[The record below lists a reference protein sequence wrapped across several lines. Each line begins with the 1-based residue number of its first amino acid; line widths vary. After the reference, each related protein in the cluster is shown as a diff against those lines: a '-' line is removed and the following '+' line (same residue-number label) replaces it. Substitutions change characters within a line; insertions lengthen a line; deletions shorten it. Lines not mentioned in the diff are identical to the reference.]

1 MFRGM
6 LKGLGVL
13 CLLAMVGCTAERP
26 ATTAPLA
33 SRPAASK
40 AELTAGLGEKV
51 GEISQGKSTN
61 NIVIGPAMTGSLVRG
76 ISHSAYADG
85 PANPTARAAFLGSGQ
100 SHDDMIRPADRPL
113 DKAKNYVELLYGY
126 LASIDPDGTSVAAE
140 FYEDERGC
148 ESDVITRKGK
158 DGVIRYYLVDSTGW
172 QDKIYEEM
180 GELPDRDCP
189 R

>member
-6 LKGLGVL
+6 LTGVGVL
-13 CLLAMVGCTAERP
+13 CLLAIGGCTAERP
-26 ATTAPLA
+26 AATQA

-51 GEISQGKSTN
+51 GEISQGKSTK
-61 NIVIGPAMTGSLVRG
+61 NIVIGPSMTGSLVRG

-85 PANPTARAAFLGSGQ
+85 AATPAAGAAFLGSGQ
-100 SHDDMIRPADRPL
+100 SRGDMIKPADQPL
-113 DKAKNYVELLYGY
+113 DTAKNYVELLYGY
-126 LASIDPDGTSVAAE
+126 LASIDPGGTSISAE
-140 FYEDERGC
+140 FYEDEQGC

-158 DGVIRYYLVDSTGW
+158 DGVVRYYLVDSTGF